1 MLRSIAY
8 ITKGVE
14 TNQPRFIQKAIRQ
27 NAIIRKNIN
36 RIQIEYIIK
45 KYIPSQH
52 PLRNVILKSVEKIPV
67 NNDDLME
74 VETTTATTTTP
85 VVPAAST
92 TAPPT
97 TFGTTKPVTPAVI
110 VTDEDIKRITTSMPS
125 ATLLIPE
132 VEVYIYLVIIVTM
145 LRYAG
150 KNNNSVA
157 YSDIVESVNAI
168 VDYIR
173 SYNRRSLD
181 QLNSKIYFYL
191 SFCYEKISKLENIR
205 PIILALYRTACIR
218 HDEMSQAVLLNL
230 ILRNY
235 LHYNLVEQAH
245 TFSLRTTF
253 PENVSNNQYC
263 RYLYYMGRIQAIQL
277 EYTGKYL

>member
-74 VETTTATTTTP
+74 VETTTATTTTS

-92 TAPPT
+92 TVPPA
-97 TFGTTKPVTPAVI
+97 TFDTTKPVTPAVI

-157 YSDIVESVNAI
+157 YSDIVESVNEI
-168 VDYIR
+168 IDYIR

-205 PIILALYRTACIR
+205 PVILALYRTACIR